1 MIRRLAILGALCL
14 LAGNGAAQGDDQAK
28 AHFQWIMNC
37 QGCHLADASGS
48 AKGAPSMAGSV
59 SRFLSI
65 SGGREYLGRVP
76 GVAFAPLSD
85 ADLAVLLNW
94 SLETF
99 DPKHIPADFR
109 PYTAAEVGR
118 LRAIP
123 LVSDAAEHRRQ
134 LLAER
139 VAPVFEQ
146 SPRP

>member
-1 MIRRLAILGALCL
+1 
-14 LAGNGAAQGDDQAK
+14 
-28 AHFQWIMNC
+28 
-37 QGCHLADASGS
+37 
-48 AKGAPSMAGSV
+48 MAGSV

-85 ADLAVLLNW
+85 AHLAVLLNW

-109 PYTAAEVGR
+109 PYRAAEVGR